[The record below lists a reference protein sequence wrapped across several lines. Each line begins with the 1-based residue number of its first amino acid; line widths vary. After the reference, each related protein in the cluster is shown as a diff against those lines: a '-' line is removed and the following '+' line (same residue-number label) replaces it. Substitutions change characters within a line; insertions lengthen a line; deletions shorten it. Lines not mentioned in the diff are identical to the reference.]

1 MLGDGRAILLGEHV
15 TPGGKR
21 YDIQL
26 KGSGVTRYSRRGDGR
41 AALGPMLREY
51 LISEALH
58 ALNIPTTR
66 SLAVVTTGEPVYREE
81 VLPGAI
87 LTRVAAS
94 HIRVGTFQYA
104 AALDDIAALKSLA
117 DYTIQRHY
125 PDLAGAENPY
135 LALLHAVIA
144 RQAALI
150 AQWMHVGFVHGVM
163 NTDNMTISGETIDYG
178 PCAFMDEY
186 HPSTVFSSIDA
197 QGRYAYVKQP
207 PIAQWNLARLAE
219 TLLPLI
225 ATDALNAIKLAEEA
239 IHAFPEKYE
248 QEWLAG
254 MRTKLGLPDESP
266 EDALLIKDLLACMRQ
281 HKMDYTNT
289 LRGLATDGTMEHAD
303 VPEVQAWL
311 ARWQSRVNHAQAR
324 KAMLTANPAVIPRNH
339 LVEAA
344 LKAATEDNDFA
355 PFEALLAVLSTPF
368 KEPDDTAYCM
378 PAPLSELPYMTFC
391 GT

>member
-1 MLGDGRAILLGEHV
+1 
-15 TPGGKR
+15 
-21 YDIQL
+21 
-26 KGSGVTRYSRRGDGR
+26 
-41 AALGPMLREY
+41 MLREY

-324 KAMLTANPAVIPRNH
+324 EAMLTANPAVIPRNH